1 VVIIVR
7 HGDRAESAMSAP
19 QHLALSVTDRD
30 PPAGATLT
38 LKLAGFGRFG
48 PVLAARIGPKM
59 TLKMTLSQGSLEN
72 LDGLALLGGA
82 DVAVDLHRRLARCVT
97 QQHR

>member
-1 VVIIVR
+1 
-7 HGDRAESAMSAP
+7 
-19 QHLALSVTDRD
+19 
-30 PPAGATLT
+30 
-38 LKLAGFGRFG
+38 
-48 PVLAARIGPKM
+48 
-59 TLKMTLSQGSLEN
+59 MTLSQGSLEN